1 MTQGC
6 RRYTL
11 ATALALFVL
20 VATLEPA
27 GHAWPPGQ
35 AQTGRVVLAEMFT
48 ATW

>member
-1 MTQGC
+1 MTHGC

-11 ATALALFVL
+11 ATAWAPLLL

-27 GHAWPPGQ
+27 GHAWPGGQ
-35 AQTGRVVLAEMFT
+35 AQTVRVVLAEMFT